1 MMRIENNS
9 RKEEENKGEKN
20 TRNIEY
26 NNTTFHFTSPG
37 DGAIDAFIDTAYQW
51 YIAELRKLEDHARY
65 LYEMKVPEINIGRNN
80 DDNDGDS
87 SGTTYQRYKL
97 SDEKSFDSLFF
108 REKDSLL
115 GLVDH
120 FSNKSG
126 KYSIKGYP
134 HKLGVLLH
142 GPPGTGK
149 TSLIKALAQYTGR
162 SIVNVPLSKVSTN
175 SELMSIF
182 FDRKYQVEGAS
193 VSVKLGFKD
202 VIFVMED
209 VDAASKIVKRRDG
222 RTSAEVVEP
231 QKIDLPIPK
240 SLWRMFLESA
250 SSDCKDLVKQLE
262 EKSEKLKEEAEKLK
276 PEALKAIA
284 QRVTFLPAL
293 GLVGEGVNDPIIGKL
308 CEEAFESGNKLKDQC
323 AKLDEILASHA
334 QAIKGLLDSGT
345 QVDDK
350 FVDELL
356 GEARSLYT
364 PISAT
369 VSKPSGS
376 DNNTTLKE
384 FEAPRIL
391 DQSMFSAS
399 SDSGSKSKK
408 GLGFGSSFLR
418 PNPDQLSLSG
428 LLNVLDGVV
437 DTPGRILIM
446 TTNHPEMLDPALIRP
461 GRIDKKLMLGYM
473 AAADI
478 VGMLEHYFQT
488 TLSSSEISRV
498 ETIVDASRLNLTPA
512 QVEQLAVEHD
522 ELDEMIGALEKMG
535 RPSLAKFVSKS
546 NSTVALRP

>member
-1 MMRIENNS
+1 
-9 RKEEENKGEKN
+9 
-20 TRNIEY
+20 
-26 NNTTFHFTSPG
+26 
-37 DGAIDAFIDTAYQW
+37 
-51 YIAELRKLEDHARY
+51 
-65 LYEMKVPEINIGRNN
+65 
-80 DDNDGDS
+80 
-87 SGTTYQRYKL
+87 
-97 SDEKSFDSLFF
+97 
-108 REKDSLL
+108 
-115 GLVDH
+115 
-120 FSNKSG
+120 
-126 KYSIKGYP
+126 
-134 HKLGVLLH
+134 
-142 GPPGTGK
+142 
-149 TSLIKALAQYTGR
+149 LIKALAQYTGR

-182 FDRKYQVEGAS
+182 FDRKYQVEGAY

-222 RTSAEVVEP
+222 KTSAEVVEP
-231 QKIDLPIPK
+231 QKIDLPMPK
-240 SLWRMFLESA
+240 SLWCMFLESA
-250 SSDCKDLVKQLE
+250 SSDCKDLVEQLE

-276 PEALKAIA
+276 PEVLKAIA
-284 QRVTFLPAL
+284 QRVTSLPAL
-293 GLVGEGVNDPIIGKL
+293 GLVGEGVDDTIIGKL
-308 CEEAFESGNKLKDQC
+308 CEEALESGNKLKEQYS
-323 AKLDEILASHA
+323 KLDTILSSHA
-334 QAIKGLLDSGT
+334 QAIKALLDSGT
-345 QVDDK
+345 EVDDK

-356 GEARSLYT
+356 GEARSLSA

-399 SDSGSKSKK
+399 SDSGSKSK
-408 GLGFGSSFLR
+408 GLGFGPSFLR

-437 DTPGRILIM
+437 DSPGRILIM

-488 TLSSSEISRV
+488 TLTSSQIAQV

-522 ELDEMIGALEKMG
+522 ELDDMIGAMEKMG